1 MRYFFDLLYKPI
13 ARQFPFIVAFML
25 LMGTIP
31 MLQWIHGE
39 MVAPE
44 EGVTVTRL
52 IGNIAIWFMLAYLLA
67 AVIEVFNKK
76 WVKILI
82 YGITLI
88 MCLIQQF
95 LVANFDTKISSTIL
109 NLVAETNQRES
120 SEFLNAFLFSST
132 SVNVYL
138 QFLLYIVLIV
148 IAERIYSKLYR
159 KFHFSYFLKV
169 PVLIAAIALL
179 GFGGYSTKIYAET
192 FKGQYTGRMDKP
204 NDPFSCTWFSV
215 CELKVERSRTN
226 TVVDITA
233 SMKQPSISQNID
245 DSLNIV
251 LVIGESYIKQHAQLY
266 DYYLNTTP
274 FMSSEKEKGNLIVFN
289 DVVTPANNTTVVLKN
304 MLCCNDVGNGEA
316 WYNSPFFPA
325 IFKRAGYNV
334 LLWDNQLT
342 LDVNTSGFFGVK
354 NFLYDDRLLELG
366 FTDRNDEGFDLD
378 GELVES
384 FKSDTSKSIGAH
396 NLILFHLQ
404 GQHINASTRFPHTA
418 EFTKFSADSIQRNE
432 KYLTQEKKQRIA
444 DYDNATYYNDWVIKQ
459 IIDIYR
465 NSNTILIYFS
475 DHGDEVYDYRDQFGR
490 EFGTFTPNKLRYQ
503 FEVPFVVWC
512 SNEYIEKHAEIL
524 ELLNLSAD
532 KPYMIDKLCHLL
544 FHIGSI
550 ETAYFKKDKDILDSS
565 YQVGRRIVNT
575 EHDYDKIMN
584 TVRK

>member
-1 MRYFFDLLYKPI
+1 MKRLLALIYQPI
-13 ARQFPFIVAFML
+13 ARQFPFFVAFML
-25 LMGTIP
+25 LMGFIP
-31 MLQWIHGE
+31 MLQWVHGR
-39 MVAPE
+39 MVTFE
-44 EGVTVTRL
+44 EGILVSRL
-52 IGNIAIWFMLAYLLA
+52 IGNIAIWFLLAYFLA
-67 AVIEVFNKK
+67 AIMELFNKR

-120 SEFLNAFLFSST
+120 SEFLNAFLFSIT

-148 IAERIYSKLYR
+148 IAEKIYSILYR
-159 KFHFSYFLKV
+159 KFCISSFIKV
-169 PVLIAAIALL
+169 PVLVLALGL
-179 GFGGYSTKIYAET
+179 LVYGVYSTKIYAQT

-233 SMKQPSISQNID
+233 SMEQPSISPSID
-245 DSLNIV
+245 DSLNIG

-266 DYYLNTTP
+266 GYYLNTTP
-274 FMSSEKEKGNLIVFN
+274 FMNSEQEKGNLIVFN

-366 FTDRNDEGFDLD
+366 FTDRNDKGFDLD

-384 FKSDTSKSIGAH
+384 FKSDTSKPTGAH

-404 GQHINASTRFPHTA
+404 GQHIDASTRFPHTA

-432 KYLTQEKKQRIA
+432 KYLTQEKKYRIA

-465 NSNTILIYFS
+465 NSNTVLIYFS

-490 EFGTFTPNKLRYQ
+490 EFGTLTPNKLRYQ
-503 FEVPFVVWC
+503 FEVPFMVWC
-512 SNEYIEKHAEIL
+512 SDFYKERHPEIV
-524 ELLNLSAD
+524 ESLSMSVN
-532 KPYMIDKLCHLL
+532 KPFMIDKLCHML
-544 FHIGSI
+544 FHIGGI
-550 ETAYFKKDKDILDSS
+550 QTS
-565 YQVGRRIVNT
+565 YYKAAADLLNNNYKPGRRIVNT
-575 EHDYDKIMN
+575 VYDYDRIMAE
-584 TVRK
+584 

>member
-1 MRYFFDLLYKPI
+1 
-13 ARQFPFIVAFML
+13 
-25 LMGTIP
+25 
-31 MLQWIHGE
+31 
-39 MVAPE
+39 
-44 EGVTVTRL
+44 
-52 IGNIAIWFMLAYLLA
+52 
-67 AVIEVFNKK
+67 
-76 WVKILI
+76 
-82 YGITLI
+82 
-88 MCLIQQF
+88 
-95 LVANFDTKISSTIL
+95 
-109 NLVAETNQRES
+109 
-120 SEFLNAFLFSST
+120 
-132 SVNVYL
+132 
-138 QFLLYIVLIV
+138 
-148 IAERIYSKLYR
+148 
-159 KFHFSYFLKV
+159 
-169 PVLIAAIALL
+169 
-179 GFGGYSTKIYAET
+179 
-192 FKGQYTGRMDKP
+192 
-204 NDPFSCTWFSV
+204 
-215 CELKVERSRTN
+215 
-226 TVVDITA
+226 
-233 SMKQPSISQNID
+233 MKQPSISQNID

-378 GELVES
+378 AELVES
-384 FKSDTSKSIGAH
+384 FKSDTSKPLGAH

-404 GQHINASTRFPHTA
+404 GQHIDASTRFPHTA
-418 EFTKFSADSIQRNE
+418 EFTKFSVDSIKRND
-432 KYLTQEKKQRIA
+432 KYLTPEKKQRIA

-512 SNEYIEKHAEIL
+512 SNNYKEKHL
-524 ELLNLSAD
+524 DLYKQLSLSAN

-544 FHIGSI
+544 FHLGGIQ
-550 ETAYFKKDKDILDSS
+550 TVYYKKNKDILDSS

-575 EHDYDKIMN
+575 VNDYDKIMN
-584 TVRK
+584 SAH